1 MKKQIFHNST
11 PPMPT
16 NFPIPDMNT
25 VDNVTLD
32 LISEVPFWLNGD
44 RVIYHAELNAAWF
57 GLTIGQA
64 KQQEMPSEYAV
75 VQSTDANAGI
85 IIYGKYSDEWIY
97 NPSCRFLVR
106 ILLEKIYINL
116 NTK

>member
-16 NFPIPDMNT
+16 NFPT
-25 VDNVTLD
+25 VDMEPVQKAIHD
-32 LISEVPFWLNGD
+32 LISDVPFWINGY
-44 RVIYHAELNAAWF
+44 RVIYHAELNANWF
-57 GLTIGQA
+57 GLTISEA
-64 KQQEMPSEYAV
+64 QQQDMPSEYAV
-75 VQSTDANAGI
+75 VESTDANAGI
-85 IIYGKYSDEWIY
+85 IIFGKYSDEWVY